1 LFLPKNELAFFPI
14 QKIINEDVAIN
25 KMACLQ
31 PIDIH
36 HCSRWWGYKKPI
48 PSLVSQMIAPFFC
61 SICCRASNLA

>member
-1 LFLPKNELAFFPI
+1 VAFFPI

-36 HCSRWWGYKKPI
+36 HCSRWWGYRKPI
-48 PSLVSQMIAPFFC
+48 PSLVSQMIAPFFAQFVVELP
-61 SICCRASNLA
+61 ILLNNNKIK